1 MKIKMIGLQLRE
13 LRQRKGMSIRAL
25 AEMIGVS
32 KSTIVNIENDAVS
45 PRYDIVERIADALG
59 VEIEIK

>member
-1 MKIKMIGLQLRE
+1 MIGDNLRAI
-13 LRQRKGMSIRAL
+13 RQAKGMSIRAL

-32 KSTIVNIENDAVS
+32 KSTIVNIETGKFS
-45 PRYDIVERIADALG
+45 PRYDIVERIAEALG